1 MKWRAALTLV
11 EAATKPVVGMQ
22 TKSCEKRGDFARF
35 MSDLIICS
43 SKRNLNS
50 MESVLEMEIKL
61 K

>member
-1 MKWRAALTLV
+1 M

-22 TKSCEKRGDFARF
+22 TKRCEKRGDFARF